1 MVGRPRLLALA
12 KNLGLA
18 AGALLLTL
26 VAAEIMTRLFADVT
40 PPLKVN
46 DPVIGERYR
55 RSYESTVFV
64 PEAGRRVLL
73 RFDRDGFRGPD
84 RPERKPPGTR
94 RIAVLGDS
102 MIAAV
107 AVDEKDTL
115 VADLERRLN
124 RSHPAWSWEVLNF
137 GVSGSGTSQ
146 ELVVYRQVAARYHPD
161 IVLCAFF
168 VGNDLTDSD
177 PEASTKPRVY
187 FDLNDQGGLRP
198 SSFSARR
205 ARINRWL
212 NEHSRFYVWQ
222 NDAVRR
228 LRHRLSGDWMPGHWI
243 YARQPPPEIERAWRL
258 NAALLER
265 FRDEVEQDGAA
276 FALVV
281 LPAAP
286 QIYADELGRIAA
298 QAGGRGSGF
307 DADHPDRRLAALCK
321 EDRIPICSMTDDFR
335 RAAPHRSVAVRD
347 EWLFFHGTWH
357 FNEKGHAL
365 AAEAIHRFL
374 TRPGG
379 LVDCLSGTPP
389 GEPTAPV
396 RPRILSRKRRH
407 DSAGG

>member
-1 MVGRPRLLALA
+1 VVGRLRLLALV
-12 KNLGLA
+12 KNLGLT

-46 DPVIGERYR
+46 DPVLGERYR
-55 RSYESTVFV
+55 RSYEGTVFV
-64 PEAGRRVLL
+64 PEAGRRVRL
-73 RFDRDGFRGPD
+73 RFNRDGFRGPD

-102 MIAAV
+102 MTVAV
-107 AVDEKDTL
+107 AVDEKDTT
-115 VADLERRLN
+115 VADLERQLN

-146 ELVVYRQVAARYHPD
+146 ELVVYREVAARYQPD

-177 PEASTKPRVY
+177 PQASTKPRVY
-187 FDLNDQGGLRP
+187 FDLDGQGGLRP

-228 LRHRLSGDWMPGHWI
+228 LRARLKGDWMPGHWI
-243 YARQPPPEIERAWRL
+243 YATDPPPEIERAWRL
-258 NAALLER
+258 NAALLSR
-265 FRDEVEQDGAA
+265 FRDEVEQDGSA

-286 QIYADELGRIAA
+286 EIYADELARIAA
-298 QAGGRGSGF
+298 QAGERGSSF
-307 DADHPDRRLAALCK
+307 DADHPDRQLAALCEK
-321 EDRIPICSMTDDFR
+321 DRIPICSMTEDFR
-335 RAAPHRSVAVRD
+335 RAAPHGSLAVRD

-365 AAEAIHRFL
+365 AAEAIHLFL

-379 LVDCLSGTPP
+379 LIDRLAPSAEPEATP
-389 GEPTAPV
+389 
-396 RPRILSRKRRH
+396 
-407 DSAGG
+407 